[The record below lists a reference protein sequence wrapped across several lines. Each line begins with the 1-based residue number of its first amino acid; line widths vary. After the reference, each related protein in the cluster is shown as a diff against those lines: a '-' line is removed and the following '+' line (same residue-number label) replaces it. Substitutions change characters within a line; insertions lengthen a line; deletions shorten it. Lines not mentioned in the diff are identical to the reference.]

1 MDARSVPAMARS
13 RFIYAAGPAVHN
25 PFTARSRILLGMGDF
40 FAVLGF
46 IAFVVVMLGLVWGLD
61 HV

>member
-1 MDARSVPAMARS
+1 MARS
-13 RFIYAAGPAVHN
+13 RFVYSVWPAVHN
-25 PFTARSRILLGMGDF
+25 RFTTRSRILPGMGDF